1 MKVTISTYWKCQLI
15 GWSSYVIIAYGFN
28 NILYKDFVGFF
39 YKAVMMFFFGLVFS
53 HLIKLTIKKTRIL
66 QKKFILQIIYL
77 SILTILFSLVGTYIY
92 MVTLI
97 KTGVW
102 DIESAKKSQ
111 PGFFLYQLYF
121 YNLYPVLLTI
131 AGWVLIYFLVHYVN
145 RIRIDEQLKMQY
157 KVQMNELE
165 AKALRAQMNPHFI
178 FNSLNSIKSLI
189 NKNKNENAAEYLTVF
204 SKLIRVLFQNS
215 DKRDISLYEELE
227 SCKLYT
233 QIEKMRFGNKVDFI
247 FNVDERIDLKDFKV
261 PALILQPFI
270 ENAIWHGLIPK
281 GSGGKVTISVAKN
294 SGAIQCIIDDNGI
307 GREQSKQ
314 FKPQY
319 EATYQ
324 SKGIGLTQSRLE
336 LDKLL
341 NEREDA
347 IFIIDKEDEKGQ
359 SEGTKVIISFK
370 ENIN

>member
-1 MKVTISTYWKCQLI
+1 MKVTISTYWKCQLL

-39 YKAVMMFFFGLVFS
+39 YKAIMMFFFGLVFS

-66 QKKFILQIIYL
+66 QRKFILQIIYL

-121 YNLYPVLLTI
+121 YNLFPILLTI

-145 RIRIDEQLKMQY
+145 KIRIDEQLKMQY

-233 QIEKMRFGNKVDFI
+233 QIEQMRFGNKVEFI

-281 GSGGKVTISVAKN
+281 ETGGKVTISVAKN

-341 NEREDA
+341 NDREDA
-347 IFIIDKEDEKGQ
+347 IFIIDKEDEKGR
-359 SEGTKVIISFK
+359 SEGTRVIISFK